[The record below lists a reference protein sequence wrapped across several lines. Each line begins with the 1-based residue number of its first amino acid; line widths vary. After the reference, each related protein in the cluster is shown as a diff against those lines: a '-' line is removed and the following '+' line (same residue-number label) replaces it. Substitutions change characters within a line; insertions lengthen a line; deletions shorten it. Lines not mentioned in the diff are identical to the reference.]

1 MNEHRVRK
9 RILHGLEV
17 FAHKILIHI
26 SLKEPYGEKTWQ
38 TLCKANDKCE
48 HHHQWKKLNVMY
60 HPVGYNRNSI
70 ASIIVL
76 AKDLLPGST
85 HKETLDNPK
94 SRGSL

>member
-48 HHHQWKKLNVMY
+48 HHHQWQN
-60 HPVGYNRNSI
+60 
-70 ASIIVL
+70 
-76 AKDLLPGST
+76 
-85 HKETLDNPK
+85 
-94 SRGSL
+94 